1 MIRAIAVVV
10 PARDEERLL
19 GGCLASVRRAARH
32 PRVAGLPV
40 RLVVV
45 ADSCQDRTAAIAR
58 HAGAEVATIRACNV
72 GAARARGTDRALAE
86 VLSPSRGPAPD
97 ELWLAHTDADTRVP
111 YGWLARQLSYAEQG
125 WDAVVGTVQVLD
137 WSEHPPGTA
146 ERFQRQYA
154 TPVRPSV
161 ETAPKPTLRGGPR
174 AEHPH
179 VHGAN
184 LGVRADA
191 YRSAGGF
198 AALAVGEDH
207 ALVAALEALGR
218 PVRRAADLPVITSA
232 RRGVRARGGFGDTIS
247 ALSLPAALPSA
258 LAVGGPPAGPPV
270 GVPSG
275 PPPVSSAAPLPT
287 VRTAIDSR

>member
-1 MIRAIAVVV
+1 MIRAVAVVV

-19 GGCLASVRRAARH
+19 GGCLAAVRRAARH
-32 PRVAGLPV
+32 PGVRGVPV
-40 RLVVV
+40 SLVVV
-45 ADSCQDRTAAIAR
+45 ADSCRDRTAAIAR

-72 GAARARGTDRALAE
+72 GAARARGTDRALAA
-86 VLSPSRGPAPD
+86 VLSPAGAPAPG

-111 YGWLARQLSYAEQG
+111 YGWLARQLAYAEEG
-125 WDAVVGTVQVLD
+125 WDAVLGTVQVLD
-137 WSEHPPGTA
+137 WSEHPAGTA

-154 TPVRPSV
+154 TPVRPAV
-161 ETAPKPTLRGGPR
+161 ETTPKPAPRLTLR

-207 ALVAALEALGR
+207 ALVAALERLGR

-232 RRGVRARGGFGDTIS
+232 RRSVRARGGFGDTIS
-247 ALSLPAALPSA
+247 ALSLPARD
-258 LAVGGPPAGPPV
+258 
-270 GVPSG
+270 SG
-275 PPPVSSAAPLPT
+275 
-287 VRTAIDSR
+287 

>member
-19 GGCLASVRRAARH
+19 GGCLASVRRAAHH
-32 PRVAGLPV
+32 PLVRAIPT

-45 ADSCQDRTAAIAR
+45 ADSCRDRTAAIAR
-58 HAGAEVATIRACNV
+58 HAGAEVASIRACNV
-72 GAARARGTDRALAE
+72 GAARARGTDRALAA
-86 VLSPSRGPAPD
+86 VLSPTGAPAPG
-97 ELWLAHTDADTRVP
+97 ECWLAHTDADTRVP
-111 YGWLARQLSYAEQG
+111 YGWLARHLAYAAQG
-125 WDAVVGTVQVLD
+125 WDAVLGTVQVLD

-154 TPVRPSV
+154 TPVRPAV
-161 ETAPKPTLRGGPR
+161 ETAPKPVAGTTFGGAPR
-174 AEHPH
+174 VEHPH

-207 ALVAALEALGR
+207 ALVAALEALGCS
-218 PVRRAADLPVITSA
+218 VRRAVDLPVITSA
-232 RRGVRARGGFGDTIS
+232 RRSVRARGGFGDTIS
-247 ALSLPAALPSA
+247 ALSREQPLEHALQ
-258 LAVGGPPAGPPV
+258 
-270 GVPSG
+270 
-275 PPPVSSAAPLPT
+275 
-287 VRTAIDSR
+287 AIDRR